1 MKSYQEFCALN
12 ARRLFAIIE
21 KHGGLLQWKKEWS
34 GEGLNALPQ
43 GINGIYRGGNL
54 FSLFFAQ
61 MEKGLNPTNG

>member
-43 GINGIYRGGNL
+43 GINGIYRVATCFL
-54 FSLFFAQ
+54 YFLR
-61 MEKGLNPTNG
+61 KWKRGLNPTNG